1 MVTQVNPYRF
11 GVPVLRFARQEA
23 APFQQQDSLS
33 GRGQGVRQRPSSGA
47 GSDDDYVVVIVHVSS
62 PIKWSGQVGS
72 GVHRIASG
80 ATHAPVAPRN
90 LACEMT
96 SRNSC
101 ARSPAISSRR
111 RFSTTTTPCRT
122 LSACGT
128 ANGSSARSG
137 GNGP

>member
-1 MVTQVNPYRF
+1 MVAQVNPYRF

-23 APFQQQDSLS
+23 APFKQQDSLS

-62 PIKWSGQVGS
+62 PAMVRSSWLRRSQDRQRRDPRAGCPAQFGMRNDEQELV
-72 GVHRIASG
+72 RA
-80 ATHAPVAPRN
+80 VACDLLKAKVFDDYHPW
-90 LACEMT
+90 
-96 SRNSC
+96 
-101 ARSPAISSRR
+101 
-111 RFSTTTTPCRT
+111 RT